1 MADSSPQAGLLD
13 RAASLLPLVGELADA
28 IRENERWPDEE
39 TQQRAAAAWKAL
51 RPAIIE
57 AGASCP
63 PEANPLAD
71 WIRDVG
77 RAAQRFDRAVRQHGL
92 AEVLFSRNCEGF
104 LRVAE
109 QGQTLWR
116 EMTAK
121 RDPFAF
127 VDAPAASNAAEPN
140 AAEPNAA
147 EPNAAEPNAAE
158 PWTVASPPRKAK
170 RSTERGEG
178 RIKLIAAL
186 TMHHQYGAG
195 GCLNREPVGNNELA
209 RLAEVSEST
218 ASAFFH
224 KQFGGHTQYR
234 AMCAEATRLVAALK
248 LLNQEFSPHHL
259 FGAKPPGEGER
270 RVDD

>member
-1 MADSSPQAGLLD
+1 MADSSPRSDLLD
-13 RAASLLPLVGELADA
+13 RAASLLPRVGELADA
-28 IRENERWPDEE
+28 IRTNERWPEE
-39 TQQRAAAAWKAL
+39 KTQQRAAAAWKAL
-51 RPAIIE
+51 RPAILE
-57 AGASCP
+57 AGASLP

-92 AEVLFSRNCEGF
+92 AEVLFSQNCEGF

-109 QGQTLWR
+109 QGQTLLQQ
-116 EMTAK
+116 MTAQH
-121 RDPFAF
+121 DPFAF
-127 VDAPAASNAAEPN
+127 VDAPAQPNTAEPN
-140 AAEPNAA
+140 TAQPNTAEPS
-147 EPNAAEPNAAE
+147 
-158 PWTVASPPRKAK
+158 TVAAPPRKAK

-186 TMHHQYGAG
+186 TLHHQYGAG
-195 GCLNREPVGNNELA
+195 ECLNQEPVGNNELA

-224 KQFGGHTQYR
+224 KQFGGHTKYR

-259 FGAKPPGEGER
+259 FGAQPPGEGER
-270 RVDD
+270 HDDV